1 MSNIFTRLK
10 DSIVADFHHLLDQK
24 EEKHPMT
31 HLNQYIRKC
40 EDEVKKL
47 KQLIEKQ
54 YVIKQ
59 QYQKELNQAKHM
71 LDKRTKQMALAEKMD
86 ETELYQEAKLEA
98 DKYQVRVDQL
108 SELAANA
115 TNQIEEI
122 ETKYGEMQHQ
132 LKNLYVKR
140 LELKGRENLARVH
153 RGINQVLQAEYLDR
167 SSNKFAE
174 AEDYIERLEQQVN
187 TNYRLHTLD
196 ARFAELEKKDSISN

>member
-1 MSNIFTRLK
+1 MTNVFTRLK
-10 DSIVADFHHLLDQK
+10 DTIVADFHQLLDQK

-47 KQLIEKQ
+47 KSLIEKQ

-59 QYQKELNQAKHM
+59 QYQKELSQAKHM
-71 LDKRTKQMALAEKMD
+71 LEKREKQVALAERMD
-86 ETELYQEAKLEA
+86 EFELLEEAKLEVEQYRA
-98 DKYQVRVDQL
+98 RVEQL
-108 SELAANA
+108 SEMSGSA
-115 TNQIEEI
+115 TKQIEEI

-140 LELKGRENLARVH
+140 LELKGRENIARVH
-153 RGINQVLQAEYLDR
+153 KGINQVLQADYLDR

-174 AEDYIERLEQQVN
+174 AEDYIERLEQKVR

-196 ARFAELEKKDSISN
+196 ARFAELEKKDTLS

>member
-1 MSNIFTRLK
+1 MTNIFTRIK
-10 DSIVADFHHLLDQK
+10 DTVVADFHHLLDQK

-54 YVIKQ
+54 YMIKQ
-59 QYQKELNQAKHM
+59 QYQKELNQAKLM
-71 LDKRTKQMALAEKMD
+71 LDKRSKQVVLAEQTD
-86 ETELYQEAKLEA
+86 EHELLEEARIEMNQYQA
-98 DKYQVRVDQL
+98 RVDQL
-108 SELAANA
+108 TEMNDSA
-115 TNQIEEI
+115 TTQIEEI
-122 ETKYGEMQHQ
+122 ETKYGEMQQQ

-153 RGINQVLQAEYLDR
+153 KGINQVLQADYIDR

-174 AEDYIERLEQQVN
+174 AEDYIERMEQQVK
-187 TNYRLHTLD
+187 TNHRLHTLD
-196 ARFAELEKKDSISN
+196 ARFAELEKKHSLSK